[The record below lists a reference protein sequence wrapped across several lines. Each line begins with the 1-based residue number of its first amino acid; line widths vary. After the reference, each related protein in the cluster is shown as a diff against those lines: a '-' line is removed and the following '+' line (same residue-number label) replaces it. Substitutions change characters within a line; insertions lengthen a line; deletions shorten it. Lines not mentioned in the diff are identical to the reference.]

1 MKNGRMSIKHLI
13 KRKIQKVVINSKRKI
28 ICDTSTVKNDN
39 EDNII
44 SICRNL
50 IKNKSTELLICPISG
65 KRYIINKKLETYIVI
80 SDRAIDLVNKKH
92 LFNNTICLK
101 SYDIILTIFNGHVE
115 MRRKELEEK
124 IFADVKQSLDTIRE
138 EIKQDLTETNRY

>member
-1 MKNGRMSIKHLI
+1 MKNGKMSINHLI
-13 KRKIQKVVINSKRKI
+13 KRRFQKIVINSKRKI
-28 ICDTSTVKNDN
+28 ICDTSSVKNDN

-50 IKNKSTELLICPISG
+50 IKNKSSELLICPISG

-80 SDRAIDLVNKKH
+80 SERAIDLVNKKH

-101 SYDIILTIFNGHVE
+101 SYEIILKIFNGHVE
-115 MRRKELEEK
+115 MRRKELESK

-138 EIKQDLTETNRY
+138 EIKQDLTESNTN